1 VSAVVAGSEEGY
13 SGSDD
18 EEVGGDD
25 ASDDDGNDEEEGET
39 EEDEEEDDEG
49 DDEGDGDFDAGD
61 FGDADDTLTAG
72 DGFAGGY
79 VFSSRRPSESPR

>member
-18 EEVGGDD
+18 EEVDGDDTSDDD
-25 ASDDDGNDEEEGET
+25 ASDDDGSEGY
-39 EEDEEEDDEG
+39 G
-49 DDEGDGDFDAGD
+49 DSDAGDFDAGG

>member
-1 VSAVVAGSEEGY
+1 VSAVVAGSEEEGY
-13 SGSDD
+13 PGSDD

-25 ASDDDGNDEEEGET
+25 TSDDDASDDNG
-39 EEDEEEDDEG
+39 
-49 DDEGDGDFDAGD
+49 DEGDGDFDAGD

-79 VFSSRRPSESPR
+79 VFSSRRPSESPW